1 VTPRHNNDSE
11 FGILSDLMTRFLVL
25 LDPSASVER
34 IF

>member
-1 VTPRHNNDSE
+1 
-11 FGILSDLMTRFLVL
+11 MTRFLVL